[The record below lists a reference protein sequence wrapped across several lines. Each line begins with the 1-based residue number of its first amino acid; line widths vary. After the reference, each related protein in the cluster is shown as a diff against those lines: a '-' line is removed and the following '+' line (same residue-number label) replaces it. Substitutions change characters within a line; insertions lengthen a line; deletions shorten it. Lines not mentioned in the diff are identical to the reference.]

1 MPDKRPASTAK
12 KPDSSVVLKGLKDF
26 QRATVEYVFER
37 LYGKHDPVRRFLVAD
52 EVGLGKTMVARGVVA
67 KAVEFLWEK
76 IERIDVVYICSN
88 ADIARQNINRLTL
101 PNVEAKPVPSR
112 ITLLPRTVTTLDR
125 KLNFI
130 SITPG
135 TSFNLRS
142 SAGTAEERALIY
154 RLLDEAWQFHGVG
167 PRKVFAGWS
176 GFESFAESV
185 KRMQGERLD
194 GELCRKFV
202 RAARKQRH
210 LRRRLEKLADEIR
223 WVRRSERVPPRLRRV
238 RDELIGDF
246 RRLMA
251 EVCLDALEPDIV
263 ILDEFQRFKHL
274 IAPEQTGVTAL
285 DEMRELAQQFMDYKD
300 ARVLLLSATPYKM
313 YTLPDELTGDD
324 HYADFRQ
331 TLGFLLDD
339 EEETAKCVDLLGQY
353 GRRLLTV
360 PESGTGALEPLRKEL
375 QQRLLRVMVRSER
388 LAVSADRNG
397 MLVSQPCRE
406 LELMPRDLLDYVA
419 LQDVAAALRQPDM
432 IEYWKSAPYLLNF
445 METYKVKEDFTKAC
459 RDPRRCDELSGLL
472 AGRRDLLIDWGAV
485 ERYGQVDLANPRMR
499 SLGADV
505 LCDLLWQLLW
515 LPPSLPYYEVGGPF
529 AEAARGGVTKR
540 LIFSSWAVV
549 PKAIAALISYAA
561 ERRIMLSLDAKAQN
575 TPDARRRRSALLQFS
590 RSADRTTG
598 ELRMTGMPLFTLLY
612 PSTTLAEVVDPLVM
626 GGGGPV
632 EAVVADVKS
641 RIDVLLDSLPQAE
654 SGEDP
659 PDERW
664 YWAAPLMLDL
674 ARAPES
680 AYAWAF
686 DAARKRPWA
695 EGDAAAES
703 ADDGDQGADDSER
716 VEGSAFAE
724 HVDEWQSV
732 GVAAAEGSVDLGRR
746 PDDLAEVL
754 AIAALAAPGVVA
766 LRALARV
773 CRGADALRD
782 ADVRSA
788 AAGIAWSFRSFFNSP
803 EAMAAIRGHY
813 AARTEDGHYW
823 QLVLRY
829 CLEGCLQAVMDE
841 YVHILRESLGLVGE
855 SPQQVAREIAR
866 VVRDVLSLRA
876 ASLRADVPQVGSESG
891 MVTMERKSLRA
902 HYAVRFGDERSDS
915 GQVVTRAASV
925 REAFNSPFWPFVLA
939 TTSLGQEGL
948 DFHCYCHAVV
958 HWNLPSNP
966 VDLEQ
971 REGRVHRYK
980 GHAVRKNVAAKYG
993 LAGVWEEAA
1002 ASDSAAAASSGVELD
1017 SDSVAAALPD
1027 PWELLFERAR
1037 RERDPAASDLVP
1049 YWVYPLEGGAHIER
1063 YVPAL
1068 PLSRDQAR
1076 LEALVRSL
1084 VVYRAAIGQPRQQD
1098 LVEFLLARLPEDEV
1112 RVVVDALRID
1122 LSPPAVTREPTFAA

>member
-1 MPDKRPASTAK
+1 MPDGRPASKAK
-12 KPDSSVVLKGLKDF
+12 KPDANAVLDGLKDF

-67 KAVEFLWEK
+67 KAVEHLWET
-76 IERIDVVYICSN
+76 IPRIDIVYICSN

-101 PNVEAKPVPSR
+101 PSVEAKPIPSR
-112 ITLLPRTVTTLDR
+112 ITLLPRTVTSLDK

-135 TSFNLRS
+135 TSFSLRS

-154 RLLDEAWQFHGVG
+154 RLLDEAWEFRGVG

-176 GFESFAESV
+176 GFESFAKSV
-185 KRMQGERLD
+185 ERMRGERLD
-194 GELCRKFV
+194 GGLSRKFV
-202 RAARKQRH
+202 RAANKRRA
-210 LRRRLEKLADEIR
+210 LRRRLEKLADELR
-223 WVRRSERVPPRLRRV
+223 WVRRSERVPPRLRKA
-238 RDELIGDF
+238 RDELIGEF

-274 IAPEQTGVTAL
+274 IAPEETGVAAL
-285 DEMRELAQQFMDYKD
+285 DEMRDLAQQFMGYKD

-313 YTLPDELTGDD
+313 YTLPEEATGDD

-339 EEETAKCVDLLGQY
+339 EVETAKCVALLGEY
-353 GRRLLTV
+353 GRRLLSV
-360 PESGTGALEPLRKEL
+360 PESGAGPLEPLRRDLRE
-375 QQRLLRVMVRSER
+375 RLLKVMVRTER
-388 LAVSADRNG
+388 LAVSDDRNG
-397 MLVSQPCRE
+397 MLRTEPCCD
-406 LELMPRDLLDYVA
+406 LELMPRDLLDYVG
-419 LQDVAAALRQPDM
+419 LQGVAATLRQPDM

-445 METYKVKEDFTKAC
+445 METYKVKEDFTNAC
-459 RDPRRCDELSGLL
+459 RDPRQCDELSGML
-472 AGRRDLLIDWGAV
+472 AGRRELLIDWAAV
-485 ERYGQVDLANPRMR
+485 EKYGEVDPANPRMR

-505 LCDLLWQLLW
+505 PGDMLW

-529 AEAARGGVTKR
+529 AEAGRQGVTKR

-549 PKAIAALISYAA
+549 PKAIAALVSYAA
-561 ERRIMLSLDAKAQN
+561 ERRIMLSLDGQAEN
-575 TPDARRRRSALLQFS
+575 TPKARQRRSALLQFA
-590 RSADRTTG
+590 RSTDRATG
-598 ELRMTGMPLFTLLY
+598 VTRLTGMPLFTLMY
-612 PSTTLAEVVDPLVM
+612 PSTTLAEVVDPLVI
-626 GGGGPV
+626 GSGRPV
-632 EAVVADVKS
+632 EAVLAEVKS
-641 RIDVLLDSLPQAE
+641 QIDELLDSLPKME
-654 SGEDP
+654 GGDEP

-674 ARAPES
+674 ARSPES
-680 AYAWAF
+680 THAWVF
-686 DAARKRPWA
+686 DEARKRPWA
-695 EGDAAAES
+695 EGGAGGES
-703 ADDGDQGADDSER
+703 GDDEGQDDGDGPQLD
-716 VEGSAFAE
+716 GSAFAE
-724 HVDEWQSV
+724 HVDQWQSV
-732 GVAAAEGSVDLGRR
+732 GLAAGEGSVALGRR

-754 AIAALAAPGVVA
+754 AIATLAAPGVVA
-766 LRALARV
+766 LRALARA
-773 CRGADALRD
+773 CRSADALCD
-782 ADVRSA
+782 PGVRSA

-813 AARTEDGHYW
+813 AARAEDGPYW
-823 QLVLRY
+823 ELVLHY
-829 CLEGCLQAVMDE
+829 CLDGCLQAVMDE
-841 YVHILRESLGLVGE
+841 YVHILRESLGLVDE
-855 SPQQVAREIAR
+855 SPQEVAREIAS
-866 VVRDVLSLRA
+866 VVHDVLSLRA
-876 ASLRADVPQVGSESG
+876 ASLRADAPEVEAGSG
-891 MVTMERKSLRA
+891 LVKMQPKRLRA
-902 HYAVRFGDERSDS
+902 HYALRFGDERSDS

-948 DFHCYCHAVV
+948 DFHCYCHAVI

-993 LAGVWEEAA
+993 LAGVREEMAG
-1002 ASDSAAAASSGVELD
+1002 SEGSAAGRNGSEASAGGGPGG
-1017 SDSVAAALPD
+1017 LPD

-1037 RERDPAASDLVP
+1037 SDRDAAANDLIP
-1049 YWVYPLEGGAHIER
+1049 YWVYPLKDGAHIER

-1098 LVEFLLARLPEDEV
+1098 LVDFLLARLPEDEV
-1112 RVVVDALRID
+1112 REVVDALRLD
-1122 LSPPAVTREPTFAA
+1122 LSPPVSHGLAGAKVSGG